1 MKKGIIGGLIA
12 LVVLA
17 VGGYFALTGVA
28 DDKVKERADK
38 LVASL
43 NKQPG
48 VNVTYGSVKS
58 DVLKQGLVMNDVVI
72 DRGAKGTVK
81 IARVEIKDYDW
92 INEQPRHATIVVRGI
107 QLPMS
112 ELSKGN
118 TSAISKMGYSNVVLN
133 ATMNYRYDPD
143 KKTLVVKQFQVDGND
158 IGTLNLQFTYGN
170 VPQMDKSKNQ
180 FDPKT
185 NPKAMMMI
193 MQMTIVN
200 ASISF
205 KDNSLVSRLLKA
217 HAAEKNISEA
227 AAKTKILAEID
238 GKLKAAKSD
247 LEREGLQAVRKFV
260 ENPGTISITLSPPR
274 PVPMM
279 MFMATVQKGGA
290 QLKQMFGVN
299 ITAN

>member
-1 MKKGIIGGLIA
+1 MKKGIIGGLIG
-12 LVVLA
+12 LVILA
-17 VGGYFALTGVA
+17 VGGYFAFTGVA
-28 DDKVKERADK
+28 DDKLKERADK
-38 LVASL
+38 FVASL

-48 VNVTYGSVKS
+48 MNVTYGSVKS
-58 DVLKQGLVMNDVVI
+58 DVVNQGMIINNVVV

-81 IARVEIKDYDW
+81 IDRVEIKDYDW
-92 INEQPRHATIVVRGI
+92 INEQPRHATIAVRGI
-107 QLPMS
+107 QLPMA

-118 TSAISKMGYSNVVLN
+118 TGALSKMGYSNVVLN
-133 ATMNYRYDPD
+133 ATMNYLYDPD

-158 IGTLNLQFTYGN
+158 IGTLSLQFSYGN
-170 VPQMDKSKNQ
+170 VPQMDQNKDQ
-180 FDPKT
+180 FDPKK
-185 NPKAMMMI
+185 NPKAMMMF
-193 MQMTIVN
+193 MQMTIVS

-227 AAKTKILAEID
+227 EAKTKILAEID
-238 GKLKAAKSD
+238 GKLKTVKSD
-247 LEREGLQAVRKFV
+247 LEREGLRAARKFV

-279 MFMATVQKGGA
+279 MFMAAAQKGGA
-290 QLKQMFGVN
+290 QVKQMFGVN